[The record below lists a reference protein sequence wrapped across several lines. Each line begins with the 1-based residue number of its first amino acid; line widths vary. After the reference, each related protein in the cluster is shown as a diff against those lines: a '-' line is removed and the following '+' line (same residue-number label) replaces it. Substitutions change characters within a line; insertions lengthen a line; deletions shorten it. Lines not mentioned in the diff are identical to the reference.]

1 MKPQPFNRMSGKQVL
16 AAQLRKWRV
25 DLELTLRAV
34 SRATGFSVYQLS
46 CWERAKNTPLAD
58 AWVYL
63 RDYYEDIANE
73 RAAKDSAT

>member
-34 SRATGFSVYQLS
+34 SRVYQLS